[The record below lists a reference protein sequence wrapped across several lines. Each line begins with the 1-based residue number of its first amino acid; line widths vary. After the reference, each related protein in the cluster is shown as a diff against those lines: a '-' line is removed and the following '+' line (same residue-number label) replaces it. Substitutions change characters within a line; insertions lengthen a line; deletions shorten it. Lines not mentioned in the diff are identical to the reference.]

1 MHVCMCMCMW
11 VCVMCMP
18 HTWKGPE
25 DLLEM
30 ELQGVWATCF
40 GFWELNLGLF
50 TRELKAFNHWAMS
63 LAQLFT
69 KQSQCSQ
76 CCLFYFSICF
86 LIYYLLLSR
95 GMCYSTYWKSEDNL
109 LHWFSP
115 STMWSWEM
123 NSNYQVWWHMA
134 ASNQHQGMQKIHEC
148 GHSLGKILV
157 YLGARTHM
165 VAHKYL

>member
-1 MHVCMCMCMW
+1 MHACMCMCMW

-18 HTWKGPE
+18 HTWRGPE

-40 GFWELNLGLF
+40 GFWELNMGLF
-50 TRELKAFNHWAMS
+50 ARAFKAFNHWAVS

-86 LIYYLLLSR
+86 LIIYYWVGTCATAPIGSQRTTCCIGFLL
-95 GMCYSTYWKSEDNL
+95 
-109 LHWFSP
+109 P
-115 STMWSWEM
+115 P
-123 NSNYQVWWHMA
+123 
-134 ASNQHQGMQKIHEC
+134 C
-148 GHSLGKILV
+148 GLGKWIQV
-157 YLGARTHM
+157 TRFGDIWQPPTSTRVCKRSTN
-165 VAHKYL
+165 VAIA